1 MTDGTTGGGRRL
13 RIGNVERNAAMKA
26 LDAHLEAGRLGVE
39 EYGDRSAKAAGATT
53 ADELEELFSDLPEPH
68 PALPGGDGA
77 PAPIAAAAPAVR
89 DEGTVAQR
97 PSGFLDTAAPRIMAV
112 MPFVALALFFT
123 IGGWW
128 WFLLIPAAGRSSTA
142 AGTGTATGTATAA
155 VRPPRRAGTPA
166 RPARRA
172 GWRAGGAARR
182 SRWRSRR
189 SPGRAGRCRARS

>member
-53 ADELEELFSDLPEPH
+53 ADELEELFSDLPEPR

-77 PAPIAAAAPAVR
+77 PAPMAAAAPAVR

-128 WFLLIPAAGRSSTA
+128 WFLLIPAAGRCSSA
-142 AGTGTATGTATAA
+142 AGAGTATGTATAA

-189 SPGRAGRCRARS
+189 SSGHSGRCRARR

>member
-53 ADELEELFSDLPEPH
+53 ADELEELFDDLPEPH
-68 PALPGGDGA
+68 PVLPGDDGA
-77 PAPIAAAAPAVR
+77 PAPVAAAPAVR

-97 PSGFLDTAAPRIMAV
+97 PSGFLDTAAPRIMAM

-123 IGGWW
+123 VGGWW
-128 WFLLIPAAGRSSTA
+128 WFLLIPAAG
-142 AGTGTATGTATAA
+142 A
-155 VRPPRRAGTPA
+155 VLYGGRRGHGHGDWHGD
-166 RPARRA
+166 RR
-172 GWRAGGAARR
+172 G
-182 SRWRSRR
+182 
-189 SPGRAGRCRARS
+189 